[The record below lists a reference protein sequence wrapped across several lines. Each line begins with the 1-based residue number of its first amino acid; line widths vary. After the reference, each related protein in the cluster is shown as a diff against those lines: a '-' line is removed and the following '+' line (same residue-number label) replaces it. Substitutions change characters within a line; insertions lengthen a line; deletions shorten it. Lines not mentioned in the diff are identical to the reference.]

1 MNEFAR
7 FLDFANASHLSLS
20 ALNALLEG
28 LIGDK
33 EPAELQSEAD
43 LLNYAYHVAGTVGV
57 LMCSVL
63 GCYDED
69 AYAHAI
75 DLGIAM
81 QLTNIARDV
90 AEDARM
96 GGVISQL
103 TGVNLSAAEICKA
116 AADDTETE
124 ISHLVQLSLYRLLRL
139 ADKYYDSG
147 FHGLPYLPPGANS
160 YCGSGSSLSEYCHSM
175 QLKFSYN
182 GYP

>member
-1 MNEFAR
+1 M
-7 FLDFANASHLSLS
+7 
-20 ALNALLEG
+20 
-28 LIGDK
+28 
-33 EPAELQSEAD
+33 
-43 LLNYAYHVAGTVGV
+43 

-96 GGVISQL
+96 GRRYIPADWCA
-103 TGVNLSAAEICKA
+103 NLSVAEICKA

-147 FHGLPYLPPGANS
+147 SWVALSSPPGANS
-160 YCGSGSSLSEYCHSM
+160 YCGSGSSLSEYWS
-175 QLKFSYN
+175 
-182 GYP
+182 